1 MDAIADADTDAD
13 ANADA
18 DASREIELDAEKPL
32 PPNWLP
38 LLLWILG
45 TMLAVAGVPLR
56 SSSKPAFWCLV
67 LFGSASV
74 IAGTVLFVMYAKR
87 TEATLQARQTLLL
100 LAKHDDVEM
109 AMSTTRSRTQTLK
122 SSVTPPD
129 AGRGNRSTG
138 INSNS
143 NANANADVTT
153 GSDADAYGY
162 ANANANANDDFPLR
176 RRSKSARRSLSFDDG
191 DGTSTNTNVNV
202 TWMDDNKPA
211 GSPLAA
217 IKHFRQEEPSN
228 VLQSEAVMMAPD
240 HAPKPVPALLPSKR
254 LGYEKPY
261 ACGPANFGF
270 TATSY
275 DAMAINPLD
284 AAKDTAPLFY
294 TPPSQYPTVDDIA
307 TERQRFW
314 SRPETPET
322 DRTRREGLLLEAAF
336 QLGAPNDRSMVPVTT
351 VVASTTPEF

>member
-1 MDAIADADTDAD
+1 MD
-13 ANADA
+13 ADA
-18 DASREIELDAEKPL
+18 DADVDVDVNRDIECDAEKPL

-38 LLLWILG
+38 LLLWIVG
-45 TMLAVAGVPLR
+45 TLLAVAGVPLR
-56 SSSKPAFWCLV
+56 SSSKAAFWFLV
-67 LFGSASV
+67 LAGSASI

-87 TEATLQARQTLLL
+87 TEATLQARRMLLL
-100 LAKHDDVEM
+100 HAKHDDIE
-109 AMSTTRSRTQTLK
+109 ACFQTQTNTTNANTNGGNSSRK
-122 SSVTPPD
+122 SID
-129 AGRGNRSTG
+129 
-138 INSNS
+138 SNS
-143 NANANADVTT
+143 VPVTNVNVNANVNANAETDVDVDADADADVTP
-153 GSDADAYGY
+153 GSDAYTY
-162 ANANANANDDFPLR
+162 SNVRR
-176 RRSKSARRSLSFDDG
+176 RRSKSAKRGSLS
-191 DGTSTNTNVNV
+191 NENVNVNV

-217 IKHFRQEEPSN
+217 IKHFRKEEPSN

-240 HAPKPVPALLPSKR
+240 HAPKPVPALLPSMR

-270 TATSY
+270 TAASY
-275 DAMAINPLD
+275 DAMAINPLE

-351 VVASTTPEF
+351 VVASTTPES